1 MKSPG
6 SSTARAASLLLSLA
20 LQISPLLRMGAT
32 SLHAGSAPVVAA
44 VRWLIS
50 VAALGG
56 VVHAVSGATGVTI
69 TQGGKSVKT
78 SVGTNGIPFA
88 GTRIS
93 IRSDQFGNALSYEFD
108 GLPPGL
114 TGSSQGVVTGIPT
127 QPGEY
132 PVTVTG
138 WQTSRFSGFNFS
150 VGYVIT
156 ILEAAPTA
164 PPQVDVPPSPQS
176 APLDGTVTLS
186 VTASGVGLSY
196 QWIKDGQEL
205 PGQTA
210 SSLVL
215 SPLQISDAGSYQVRV
230 SNSLG
235 SVTTPAVAVKV
246 LVPGPTLEPLPSEL
260 ALHAGEDFALTAAAS
275 GTEPIQY
282 QWMLNGLDLPGATS
296 ARFSRSGVDSTLA
309 GTLSVRATD
318 AAGGIATSGPITLTV
333 APPPTLRWAA
343 SGSVLEAVTIPGRSY
358 RLESRAELESGT
370 WSEVST
376 TLSADS
382 LTRWDA
388 ALGAAPTAFLR
399 LVVVSPAPRAQ

>member
-1 MKSPG
+1 
-6 SSTARAASLLLSLA
+6 
-20 LQISPLLRMGAT
+20 
-32 SLHAGSAPVVAA
+32 
-44 VRWLIS
+44 
-50 VAALGG
+50 
-56 VVHAVSGATGVTI
+56 VTI
-69 TQGGKSVKT
+69 TQGGKTVKA
-78 SVGTNGIPFA
+78 SVGTNAIPFA
-88 GTRIS
+88 GSRIS

-114 TGSSQGVVTGIPT
+114 TGSAQGVVTGIPI

-210 SSLVL
+210 STLVL
-215 SPLQISDAGSYQVRV
+215 SPLQTSDAGSYRVRV

-246 LVPGPTLEPLPSEL
+246 LVPGPALEPLPSEL
-260 ALHAGEDFALTAAAS
+260 ALHAGEDFSLTAVAS

-296 ARFSRSGVDSTLA
+296 ALFSRIGVESTFA
-309 GTLSVRATD
+309 GTLTVRATD

-333 APPPTLRWAA
+333 AAPPALRWA
-343 SGSVLEAVTIPGRSY
+343 SFGSVLEAVTIPGRSY
-358 RLESRAELESGT
+358 RLELRPEVESGT

-376 TLSADS
+376 MQAVESI
-382 LTRWDA
+382 TRWDA
-388 ALGAAPTAFLR
+388 AFGAVPRAFWR
-399 LVVVSPAPRAQ
+399 IVVVSPAPGAQ